1 MYRNSKAQFRVLTP
15 TMYRSRMASTRQTLS
30 MDYSSSVSTT
40 WATNKPAEKL
50 SLRAPVQN
58 EDSLDLELG
67 ASATHVDR
75 SRSSKVLEKFGARSN
90 GKISIIFTHHDLI
103 NLHKSVEQAWMVR
116 VHGQILF
123 QYKRIKS
130 ASRPTHQSSFSAI
143 NIKLCFVPPKIVLTA
158 MKMNHI
164 INVHNNMKIH

>member
-30 MDYSSSVSTT
+30 MDCSSSVSTT